1 MALSLPQN
9 PDLEHLRRDARSL
22 QRAVRSA
29 EPVALG
35 LVSRLHPEGLRGE
48 TASFALSDAQL
59 VVARRLGFASWPRL
73 HSYLTAAADLSRDPA
88 ALDPASGGA
97 DRADGEA
104 TGESASLAAALA
116 CLTYTDRDEPERWA
130 RAARLLADDPDLVNR
145 DVFVAAAAGDANA
158 LRAHVAAARGA
169 ATREGGPFRWP
180 PLLYLVYSRVPQ
192 VDAIGSARVLLD
204 AGADPDSGY
213 LWQGLPTAFTAL
225 TGVFGEGEMG
235 PGRQPRHPQWR
246 PLAEL
251 LLERGADPND
261 RQALYNRMFNRDDS
275 HLELLLEHGLGHP
288 ASEVWARRTG
298 EPAETIDEM
307 LARQVEWARAHG
319 FVDRLALL
327 VAHGL
332 APQRWVHLAP
342 DDVVGD
348 DVPVTGTWPGDP
360 RVPDIHR
367 AATPEAVR
375 AAVTAGARVDSLRN
389 GRTAL
394 HQAAF
399 MDDVELVT
407 ALLDA
412 GADPTV
418 VDAMHGTTPYR
429 WAVWSRGGRAAAV
442 LRDAAGRHT
451 PGAPRLEG

>member
-1 MALSLPQN
+1 MALSLPAN

-29 EPVALG
+29 QPVALR
-35 LVSRLHPEGLRGE
+35 LVSRFHPEGLPAE
-48 TASFALSDAQL
+48 TASFALADAQL

-73 HSYLTAAADLSRDPA
+73 RAYLAAAADLSRDPA
-88 ALDPASGGA
+88 ALDPAPEASTA
-97 DRADGEA
+97 VDAGEF
-104 TGESASLAAALA
+104 ASLAAALA
-116 CLTYTDRDEPERWA
+116 CLTYTERDEPERWS
-130 RAARLLADDPDLVNR
+130 RAARLLADDPELVNR
-145 DVFVAAAAGDANA
+145 DVFVAAAAGDAEA
-158 LRAHVAAARGA
+158 LRSHVAADRGA

-180 PLLYLVYSRVPQ
+180 PLLYVVYSRMPQ
-192 VDAIGSARVLLD
+192 GDAVSSVRVLLD

-246 PLAEL
+246 ALGEL

-275 HLELLLEHGLGHP
+275 HLELLLEHGLGRP
-288 ASEVWARRTG
+288 SSDVWARRTG
-298 EPAETIDEM
+298 EPAETLEEM
-307 LARQVEWARAHG
+307 VARQVDWARAHG
-319 FVDRLALL
+319 FVDRLELL

-332 APQRWVHLAP
+332 ATEGSEHLAP
-342 DDVVGD
+342 GDVVGD
-348 DVPVTGTWPGDP
+348 GIPVTGPWPGDP

-375 AAVTAGARVDSLRN
+375 AAVAAGARVDSLRD

-394 HQAAF
+394 HRAAF
-399 MDDVELVT
+399 MDDVDLVT
-407 ALLDA
+407 ALLEV

-429 WAVWSRGGRAAAV
+429 WALWARGERAAAV

-451 PGAPRLEG
+451 PGVDAGED